1 MKDMESRQQEVM
13 KAKIQEQAEEFT
25 KLKQLKDTVSTTLL
39 TIDVTMHFR
48 RREIY
53 LFHVG
58 KS

>member
-1 MKDMESRQQEVM
+1 MKDMENRQQEVI

>member
-1 MKDMESRQQEVM
+1 MESRQQEVM